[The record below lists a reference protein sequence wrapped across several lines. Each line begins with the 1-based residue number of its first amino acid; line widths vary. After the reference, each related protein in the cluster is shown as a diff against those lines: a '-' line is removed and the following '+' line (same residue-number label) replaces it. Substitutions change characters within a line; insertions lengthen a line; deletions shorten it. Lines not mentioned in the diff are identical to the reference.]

1 MFGNCYLYYTNSL
14 WLEGFSYDLTKNY
27 KKNIFKIVLVL
38 LLMFAFFTLL
48 YV

>member
-1 MFGNCYLYYTNSL
+1 MFGNFYLYYTNSL
-14 WLEGFSYDLTKNY
+14 WLERFSYDLTKSY
-27 KKNIFKIVLVL
+27 KNIYLRLFLVS